1 MRVRPLFLTSL
12 VALASRGAAA
22 QQPSTFIM
30 LMGSDTLAV
39 ERVTRAGN
47 RLEGDFSSPARGAR
61 VRYAAT
67 LNADGTV
74 QQLETWAYHGSD
86 TSGAHATLRLQGDS
100 MKLQLP
106 GRDLAFATK
115 AGAIPYFNPSMGLLE
130 QAVLR
135 ARTLGGQTVE
145 VPLFAAEGATTVPL
159 SVTFIGSDSAHL
171 SMGGVA
177 MNLALGV
184 DGRVTAMSVPSQNV
198 RVVRVEGARAA
209 PSAAKV
215 DYSAPADAPYTAE
228 EVTIRTPKGLKLTG
242 TLTLPKARPA
252 RGVPAVVTITGS
264 GTEERD
270 ESIPGVNNYRP
281 FRQIADTL
289 GRRGIAVLRL
299 DDRGAGG
306 SDLGPSGAQGP
317 TSADFADDI
326 RAGLAY
332 LRTRA
337 DIDGDRLAVVGHSEG
352 GMIAPMIAATDPKL
366 RAVVLM
372 AGPAQTG
379 RTILKYQ
386 NEYAVDSMLKLT
398 GARRDSALRDATG
411 KLDSVAKTMPW
422 IQFFL
427 DYDPIATAKRVK
439 QPVLILQGAT
449 DRQVTPEQAPALA
462 AAFRAGGNRDVTM
475 RIFPSTDHLFL
486 ADPVGN
492 PSGYASLPSK
502 NVRPE
507 VLGAIADWLSAR
519 LVSEGK

>member
-1 MRVRPLFLTSL
+1 MRVRPLSLAGLFAL
-12 VALASRGAAA
+12 VARGATA

-39 ERVTRAGN
+39 ERVTRAAN
-47 RLEGDFSSPARGAR
+47 RLEGDFSSPSRGAR

-74 QQLETWAYHGSD
+74 PRLEMWAYRGSD
-86 TSGAHATLRLQGDS
+86 TSGAHATLQSQGDS
-100 MKLQLP
+100 MKVQLP
-106 GRDLAFATK
+106 GRDMAFGTK

-145 VPLFAAEGATTVPL
+145 VPLFASEGGATVPL
-159 SVTFIGSDSAHL
+159 SVTFVGSDSAHL

-184 DGRVTAMSVPSQNV
+184 DGRVTAMTVPSQNV

-209 PSAAKV
+209 PSAAKL
-215 DYSAPADAPYTAE
+215 DYSAPSDAPYTAE
-228 EVTIRTPKGLKLTG
+228 EVTIRTAKGLKLTG

-252 RGVPAVVTITGS
+252 RGAPAVVTITGS

-270 ESIPGVNNYRP
+270 ESIPGVNGYRP

-306 SDLGPSGAQGP
+306 SDVGPSGAQGP

-337 DIDGDRLAVVGHSEG
+337 DIDGDRLALVGHSEG
-352 GMIAPMIAATDPKL
+352 GMIAPMVGASDAKL
-366 RAVVLM
+366 RAIVLM

-398 GARRDSALRDATG
+398 GAKRDSVLRDAVG
-411 KLDSVAKTMPW
+411 KLDSAAKTTPW
-422 IQFFL
+422 IQYFL

-462 AAFRAGGNRDVTM
+462 AAFRAGGNGDVTM

-486 ADPVGN
+486 ADLAGN